1 MRGQRRIYRLPRQS
15 STLTRLEAQIEEL
28 LGDELA
34 ANGEKLS
41 ELGRLGARLVLQRA
55 VEDEVTAV
63 LGRARYART
72 PEAAG
77 SRNGT
82 RPKAIQTAEG
92 EISVDMPQVRG
103 TAAQFIS
110 RVFPDSRTVI
120 RTRPLE
126 ALIIGG
132 YVRGLSDRDIESL
145 MQEAGLGQV
154 SKSTASRICRELRA
168 RYKAFCA
175 RSLAELELLA
185 LFLDAIYLPTRP
197 SGDKEGVLVAWGYT
211 TLGKRVLVAVRLG
224 QRERHKDWLDLG
236 RDLARRGLRAPWLVV
251 TDGAP
256 GLIKAINELWP
267 EADRQRC
274 TVHRLRNIVAKL
286 PNRPALHER
295 IKGAYWAALDEA
307 SDPEDAE
314 RRLRQLVTTL
324 EREYPSAA
332 GCLAEDLPAL
342 CVHLKYFPRLRKR
355 FRSSNLLERSLE
367 EVRRRTKVIGRFP
380 GETSCLSLCWAV
392 LDVFIAG
399 ARGLGLSDLE
409 YREVVQLKITRAYQD
424 QAASKVA

>member
-1 MRGQRRIYRLPRQS
+1 MERIAPS
-15 STLTRLEAQIEEL
+15 ARLEAQVEQL

-34 ANGEKLS
+34 ANGEKLA

-55 VEDEVTAV
+55 VEDEVTAF

-224 QRERHKDWLDLG
+224 QRERHEDWLDLG

-392 LDVFIAG
+392 LDIFIAG

-409 YREVVQLKITRAYQD
+409 YREVVQLKTARAYPD
-424 QAASKVA
+424 KAVSKVA

>member
-1 MRGQRRIYRLPRQS
+1 VERIAPS
-15 STLTRLEAQIEEL
+15 ARLEAQIAEL
-28 LGDELA
+28 LTDGLA
-34 ANGEKLS
+34 ADGEKLA

-55 VEDEVTAV
+55 VDEEVAAF
-63 LGRARYART
+63 LGRARYERNPGAT
-72 PEAAG
+72 G

-82 RPKAIQTAEG
+82 RPRPIQTAEG
-92 EISVDMPQVRG
+92 ELTIEMPQVRN
-103 TAAQFIS
+103 TAERFIS
-110 RVFPDSRTVI
+110 SVFPDSRTVV

-154 SKSTASRICRELRA
+154 SKSTASRICRELRD

-175 RSLAELELLA
+175 HSLADVQLVA

-197 SGDKEGVLVAWGYT
+197 SGEKEGVLVAWGYT
-211 TLGKRVLVAVRLG
+211 TEGKRVLVAVQLG
-224 QRERHKDWLDLG
+224 QRESHEDWLDLG
-236 RDLARRGLRAPWLVV
+236 RDLTRRGLRAPWLVV
-251 TDGAP
+251 SDGAP
-256 GLIKAINELWP
+256 GLIKAIEELWP
-267 EADRQRC
+267 QADRGRC
-274 TVHRLRNIVAKL
+274 AVHRLRNILAKL
-286 PNRPALHER
+286 PKRADMRER
-295 IKGAYWAALDEA
+295 IKRTFWQALDEA
-307 SDPEDAE
+307 TDPQDAE
-314 RRLRQLVTTL
+314 KRLRKLVTTL

-332 GCLAEDLPAL
+332 ACLADDLPAL
-342 CVHLKYFPRLRKR
+342 CVHLKYLPHLRRR

-409 YREVVQLKITRAYQD
+409 FREIKHLSMARNYPAPVEA
-424 QAASKVA
+424 KVA

>member
-1 MRGQRRIYRLPRQS
+1 MQRIAPS
-15 STLTRLEAQIEEL
+15 ARLEAQIEEL

-34 ANGEKLS
+34 ANGEKLA

-55 VEDEVTAV
+55 VEDEVTAF
-63 LGRARYART
+63 LGRSRYQRT

-82 RPKAIQTAEG
+82 RPKRVQTAEG
-92 EISVDMPQVRG
+92 EISVAMPQVRG
-103 TAAQFIS
+103 TAAHFIS

-168 RYKAFCA
+168 RYTAFCA
-175 RSLAELELLA
+175 RSLAEVELLA
-185 LFLDAIYLPTRP
+185 VFLDAIYLPTRP
-197 SGDKEGVLVAWGYT
+197 SGEKEGVLVAWGYT

-224 QRERHKDWLDLG
+224 QRERHEDWLDLG

-286 PNRPALHER
+286 PNRPELHER

-307 SDPEDAE
+307 TEPEDAE
-314 RRLRQLVTTL
+314 QRLRQLVTTL

-332 GCLAEDLPAL
+332 ACLAEDLPAL

-355 FRSSNLLERSLE
+355 FRSSNLLERSLQ

-392 LDVFIAG
+392 LDIFIAG

-409 YREVVQLKITRAYQD
+409 YRQVVQLKLARAYPNNPQTN
-424 QAASKVA
+424 VA